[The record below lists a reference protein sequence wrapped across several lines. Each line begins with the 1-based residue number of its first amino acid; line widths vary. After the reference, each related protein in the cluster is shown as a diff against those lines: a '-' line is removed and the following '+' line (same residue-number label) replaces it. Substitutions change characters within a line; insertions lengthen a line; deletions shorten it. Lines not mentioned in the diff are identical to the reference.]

1 MNSKGTETS
10 LMCSSLFV
18 LMFYI
23 PVNNFSVMSGLK
35 ITLAISYLSMFHEDL
50 NGCENLKIRY
60 RLVLKSLFLD
70 EVRTHISQQMIH
82 LKYQADNKKL
92 LSAIKMSALTSC

>member
-1 MNSKGTETS
+1 
-10 LMCSSLFV
+10 
-18 LMFYI
+18 
-23 PVNNFSVMSGLK
+23 MSGLK
-35 ITLAISYLSMFHEDL
+35 ITLAISNFSMFHEDL
-50 NGCENLKIRY
+50 NCCENLKIQY

-82 LKYQADNKKL
+82 LKYQADSKKL